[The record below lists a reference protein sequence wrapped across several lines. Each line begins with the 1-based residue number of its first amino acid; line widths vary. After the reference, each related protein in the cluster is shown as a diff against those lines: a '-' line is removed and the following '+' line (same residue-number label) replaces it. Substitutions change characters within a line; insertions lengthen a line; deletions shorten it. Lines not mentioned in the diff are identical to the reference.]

1 MTTVVYHSADFD
13 GVFCREV
20 AKRALGED
28 GVRYLG
34 WNFGE
39 APLEFPAD
47 GEVIVMDLPLLE
59 PFGMEV
65 LCESDLSRLTWI
77 DHHKTSIDSTPDT
90 VPGYRIDGVAAC
102 RLAWQWFNRVR
113 SESFPLPDKRCFV
126 DPIVVEP
133 LAIRLAGEYDVW
145 DKRDPDAELFQYGL
159 RSVEPGFDLGRLLDY
174 DDSMA
179 RSVVA
184 AGGGSKRYA
193 QTVDAGNMKASFLVD
208 WEGLRFLCL
217 NGRGNSLTFASR
229 DVRETGHDALL
240 MFYTNGVK
248 WVVSLYHARHRVDL
262 DLSVIAKKHGGGGH
276 RGACGFSCY
285 ELPFMN

>member
-20 AKRALGED
+20 AKRHLGD
-28 GVRYLG
+28 VGVRYVG

-39 APLEFPAD
+39 APLEFPAE
-47 GEVIVMDLPLLE
+47 GVVVVMDLPLLE

-77 DHHKTSIDSTPDT
+77 DHHKTSIDSTRAD

-102 RLAWQWFNRVR
+102 RLAWQWFNGLDPARPDLCDYIDRRV
-113 SESFPLPDKRCFV
+113 K
-126 DPIVVEP
+126 EP

-159 RSVEPGFDLGRLLDY
+159 RSVKPGFDLGRLLDY
-174 DDSMA
+174 DDAMV
-179 RSVVA
+179 RSVLAVGA
-184 AGGGSKRYA
+184 FSKRYA

-208 WEGLRFLCL
+208 WDGLRFLCL

-240 MFYTNGVK
+240 MFHTNGRK
-248 WVVSLYHARHRVDL
+248 WVVSLYHARHRTDL
-262 DLSVIAKKHGGGGH
+262 DLSVIAKNNGGGGH

-285 ELPFMN
+285 ELPFVK

>member
-1 MTTVVYHSADFD
+1 M
-13 GVFCREV
+13 
-20 AKRALGED
+20 
-28 GVRYLG
+28 
-34 WNFGE
+34 
-39 APLEFPAD
+39 EFPAD

-65 LCESDLSRLTWI
+65 LCESDLSRFVWI
-77 DHHKTSIDSTPDT
+77 DHHKTSIDSTRAD

-102 RLAWQWFNRVR
+102 RLAWQWFNGLDPARPDLCDYIDRRV
-113 SESFPLPDKRCFV
+113 K
-126 DPIVVEP
+126 EP

-159 RSVEPGFDLGRLLDY
+159 RSVKPGFDLGRLLDY
-174 DDSMA
+174 DDAMV
-179 RSVVA
+179 RSVLAVGA
-184 AGGGSKRYA
+184 FSKRYA

-208 WEGLRFLCL
+208 WDGLRFLCL

-240 MFYTNGVK
+240 MFHTNGRK
-248 WVVSLYHARHRVDL
+248 WVVSLYHARHRTDL
-262 DLSVIAKKHGGGGH
+262 DLSVIAKNNGGGGH

-285 ELPFMN
+285 ELPFVK